1 MVRYVGVQGRGN
13 VFRRV
18 EERELLARGEVG
30 LHGVGAKRGERG
42 GRIEAELLD
51 CSCRRA
57 VAVDVQEVSEG
68 RALACRGRVG
78 FLPRWL
84 RQANQ

>member
-30 LHGVGAKRGERG
+30 LHAVAGER
-42 GRIEAELLD
+42 
-51 CSCRRA
+51 CRRR
-57 VAVDVQEVSEG
+57 EG
-68 RALACRGRVG
+68 AGASPWGTGQLYAA
-78 FLPRWL
+78 
-84 RQANQ
+84 QK

>member
-30 LHGVGAKRGERG
+30 LHASQGSGAGVVKVLVPLLGARGSST
-42 GRIEAELLD
+42 LLKSRATSGTADQND
-51 CSCRRA
+51 C
-57 VAVDVQEVSEG
+57 
-68 RALACRGRVG
+68 
-78 FLPRWL
+78 
-84 RQANQ
+84 

>member
-30 LHGVGAKRGERG
+30 LHGVRAEDGERG
-42 GRIEAELLD
+42 GRVEAKLLD
-51 CSCRRA
+51 RLC
-57 VAVDVQEVSEG
+57 G
-68 RALACRGRVG
+68 I
-78 FLPRWL
+78 
-84 RQANQ
+84 NQ

>member
-30 LHGVGAKRGERG
+30 LHAVGAEGGERG
-42 GRIEAELLD
+42 GRVKAELLD
-51 CSCRRA
+51 RGGRRT
-57 VAVDVQEVSEG
+57 VAVNVE
-68 RALACRGRVG
+68 L
-78 FLPRWL
+78 
-84 RQANQ
+84 

>member
-30 LHGVGAKRGERG
+30 LHGVRAEHGERG
-42 GRIEAELLD
+42 AVGQAELLD
-51 CSCRRA
+51 CIGSRP
-57 VAVDVQEVSEG
+57 VAVNVK
-68 RALACRGRVG
+68 L
-78 FLPRWL
+78 
-84 RQANQ
+84 

>member
-30 LHGVGAKRGERG
+30 LHAVGAEDGERG
-42 GRIEAELLD
+42 AVCQSELLD

-57 VAVDVQEVSEG
+57 VAVDVE
-68 RALACRGRVG
+68 L
-78 FLPRWL
+78 
-84 RQANQ
+84 